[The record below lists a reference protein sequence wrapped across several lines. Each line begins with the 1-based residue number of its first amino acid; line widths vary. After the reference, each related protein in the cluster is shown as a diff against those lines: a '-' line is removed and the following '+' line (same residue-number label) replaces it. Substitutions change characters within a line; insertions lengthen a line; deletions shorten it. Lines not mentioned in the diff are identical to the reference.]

1 MGGNF
6 FPHEWLN
13 QGPRCRHF
21 NISPTSY
28 IIDITP
34 VNKWTTVLKYSL
46 KLGSAS
52 LLAAVEWNIEFCF
65 FPPQINL
72 DISVSQLWN
81 WICGMQQNVLYRQN
95 IHFPCLYPFS
105 EAQWISSPLFNF
117 VLYVAINMVIVVSEK
132 LWQVFG
138 YANAWI
144 FNWFSFPIPF
154 KFFKFLIWRAV
165 KRKNLS
171 FR

>member
-81 WICGMQQNVLYRQN
+81 WICGIQTKCVIQAKYS
-95 IHFPCLYPFS
+95 FS
-105 EAQWISSPLFNF
+105 LP
-117 VLYVAINMVIVVSEK
+117 
-132 LWQVFG
+132 
-138 YANAWI
+138 
-144 FNWFSFPIPF
+144 
-154 KFFKFLIWRAV
+154 
-165 KRKNLS
+165 LS
-171 FR
+171 FQWGSVDKFTTFQFRSVCCHQYGHSCFGKAVTSFWLC